1 MFRKKN
7 ESVDGASSDSLE
19 PETVTETD
27 PTPPATLGNRTP
39 QVPGRSAGT
48 SGFHPDIPHR
58 PSESA
63 AALKRPESKPI
74 GSTEKSMGKNIEKNI
89 EKKTLVVG
97 QEIRLKGEIT
107 SCDKLVV
114 EGHVEV
120 SLTNGRQIEVGPNG
134 VFTGEAAVQEA
145 DVSGRFDGELV
156 AHENLV
162 VRSSGHVTGKIRYG
176 RIVIESGGQVS
187 GQIEAISAATGRES
201 GIGRAP
207 KGAASEPGGKSGAA
221 PSEPTERE
229 LEIAAQKD

>member
-1 MFRKKN
+1 MFRKRN
-7 ESVDGASSDSLE
+7 ESDDGASKDSLE
-19 PETVTETD
+19 TETVTETD
-27 PTPPATLGNRTP
+27 PTPLTNPGNRTA
-39 QVPGRSAGT
+39 QVPGRSTGT

-58 PSESA
+58 PSDSA

-74 GSTEKSMGKNIEKNI
+74 GSTEKSMGKNI

-134 VFTGEAAVQEA
+134 VFTGDADVQEA

-176 RIVIESGGQVS
+176 RIVIESGGQIS
-187 GQIEAISAATGRES
+187 GQIEAISAAGGRGS
-201 GIGRAP
+201 GAERAP
-207 KGAASEPGGKSGAA
+207 KSPASEPSSKAGSGFDA
-221 PSEPTERE
+221 EPTGPNE
-229 LEIAAQKD
+229 LELKTAASKD